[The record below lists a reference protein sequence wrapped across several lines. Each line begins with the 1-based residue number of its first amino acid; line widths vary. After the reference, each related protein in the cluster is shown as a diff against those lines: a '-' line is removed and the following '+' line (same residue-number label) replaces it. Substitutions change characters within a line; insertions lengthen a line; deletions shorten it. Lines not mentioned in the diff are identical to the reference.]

1 MSFEEV
7 NECLNEVSASEKT
20 QAIEDYW
27 NAFEL
32 EQFEI
37 SMAEHNMMMY
47 ASQSYDEDAIEY
59 GIFK

>member
-1 MSFEEV
+1 MSYEEV
-7 NECLNEVSASEKT
+7 NECLNEVADSQKAE
-20 QAIEDYW
+20 QVENYW

-47 ASQSYDEDAIEY
+47 ASRSYDEDAIEY

>member
-7 NECLNEVSASEKT
+7 NECLSEVSASEKT
-20 QAIEDYW
+20 QAVEDYW

-32 EQFEI
+32 EQFEN

-47 ASQSYDEDAIEY
+47 ASHSYDEDAIEY

>member
-1 MSFEEV
+1 MSYEEV
-7 NECLNEVSASEKT
+7 NECLNEVANSQKAE
-20 QAIEDYW
+20 QVENYW

>member
-7 NECLNEVSASEKT
+7 NECLNEVADSQKAE
-20 QAIEDYW
+20 QIENYW

-32 EQFEI
+32 EQFEN

>member
-1 MSFEEV
+1 MSYEEV
-7 NECLNEVSASEKT
+7 NECLNEVADSQRAE
-20 QAIEDYW
+20 QVENYW

>member
-1 MSFEEV
+1 MSYEEV
-7 NECLNEVSASEKT
+7 NECLNEVADSQKAE
-20 QAIEDYW
+20 QVENYW

-47 ASQSYDEDAIEY
+47 ASHSYDEDAFEY

>member
-1 MSFEEV
+1 MSYKEV
-7 NECLNEVSASEKT
+7 NECLNEVADSQKAE
-20 QAIEDYW
+20 QVENYW

>member
-1 MSFEEV
+1 MSYEEV
-7 NECLNEVSASEKT
+7 NECLAELSDSQKAEQVEN
-20 QAIEDYW
+20 YW

>member
-1 MSFEEV
+1 MSYEEV
-7 NECLNEVSASEKT
+7 NKCLNEVADSQKAE
-20 QAIEDYW
+20 QVENYW

>member
-1 MSFEEV
+1 VADSQK
-7 NECLNEVSASEKT
+7 SE
-20 QAIEDYW
+20 QVENYW

>member
-1 MSFEEV
+1 MSYEEV
-7 NECLNEVSASEKT
+7 NECLNEVADSQKAE
-20 QAIEDYW
+20 QVENYW

-59 GIFK
+59 GIFN

>member
-1 MSFEEV
+1 MSYEEV
-7 NECLNEVSASEKT
+7 NECLNEVADSQKAE
-20 QAIEDYW
+20 QVENYW